1 MKKSWI
7 YLIASIVFLL
17 FIAFIFNRFLAWN
30 ESREGIYFD
39 DPFFKFYK
47 AKDYSW
53 SIMLPL
59 YGAILF
65 FVFYFRNQPIKLTRL
80 VLAYALAIAF
90 RMITLYL
97 FPFYADDDAVKLFDP
112 ILNNFVY
119 PNNYVARDLF
129 YSGHAALL
137 LLMMWT
143 MPKGNL
149 RWIYLVITLLVSLF
163 LVLQKVH
170 FSIDIL
176 AAPFFSL
183 IALYLTDLLV
193 QLTYKEQE
201 KVV

>member
-1 MKKSWI
+1 MKKSWK

-39 DPFFKFYK
+39 DPIFKYYK

-53 SIMLPL
+53 FIMLTL

-65 FVFYFRNQPIKLTRL
+65 FVFYFRNQPIQLTRL

-90 RMITLYL
+90 RMLTLYL
-97 FPFYADDDAVKLFDP
+97 FPFYADDDAVKLYDP
-112 ILNNFVY
+112 VLNNFVY
-119 PNNYVARDLF
+119 PNNYVERDLF

-137 LLMMWT
+137 LLMMWI

-149 RWIYLVITLLVSLF
+149 RWIYLVITLLVTVL

-183 IALYLTDLLV
+183 IALYLTDLLI
-193 QLTYKEQE
+193 QTIYKEQE
-201 KVV
+201 KVE